1 MNDHVSHSDE
11 TPVVGTAVT
20 GVALDTGSYKT
31 PEPRYPGVPDAA
43 FVVDIKPS
51 ARRTNGAVGTLV
63 NRRGTRHV
71 FSSRDDAEMWA
82 SGLSSRGGVAVWIRS
97 ANPRDGSDA
106 DAYLVGRR
114 TRASVLAGAYDKRR
128 RRLRDG
134 GGGEQSHF
142 ETSREESPKNHDS

>member
-1 MNDHVSHSDE
+1 M
-11 TPVVGTAVT
+11 
-20 GVALDTGSYKT
+20 
-31 PEPRYPGVPDAA
+31 PDAA

-82 SGLSSRGGVAVWIRS
+82 SGLSSRGDVAVWIRS
-97 ANPRDGSDA
+97 ADPRDESDA

-114 TRASVLAGAYDKRR
+114 TRESILAGAYDKRR
-128 RRLRDG
+128 RRMRG
-134 GGGEQSHF
+134 GDDGEQVVF
-142 ETSREESPKNHDS
+142 ETFDREG